1 MCEYKVT
8 IFSSIDM
15 VNKPVK
21 EVLGDN
27 IISAQLN
34 SHGISIKKNKD
45 PSPVVCNSVPQNL
58 HHLCKIMS

>member
-45 PSPVVCNSVPQNL
+45 PSPVVCNSVPHNL